1 MTICPFMSRPVP
13 MPHTHPDKWWLVGD
27 VKCRREKC
35 AAWGPI
41 EPLWIIERD
50 GGETREYYV
59 TFHEGRW
66 RRIPKKPDAELIL
79 CGCRRLGAEVP
90 E

>member
-1 MTICPFMSRPVP
+1 MSGYREVGPICPFMSTDTQTAPFV
-13 MPHTHPDKWWLVGD
+13 
-27 VKCRREKC
+27 CCQREKC

-41 EPLWIIERD
+41 EPLWILERE

-59 TFHEGRW
+59 TWLKGRW
-66 RRIPKKPDAELIL
+66 RKIPKNRDHELTL
-79 CGCRRLGAEVP
+79 CGCRRLGGEVP